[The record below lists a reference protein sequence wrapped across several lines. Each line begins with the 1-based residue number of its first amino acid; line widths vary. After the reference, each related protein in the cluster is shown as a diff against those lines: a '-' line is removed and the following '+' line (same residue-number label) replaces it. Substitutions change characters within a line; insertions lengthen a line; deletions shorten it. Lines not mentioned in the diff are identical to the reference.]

1 LNNNT
6 AGVRER
12 EDANRTRVAGHLDEI
27 QGDVAAALGLLRS
40 GAVGFIDWL
49 DAAAQGAMDEAP
61 ALGEVVPSVWASD
74 LVLMLP

>member
-1 LNNNT
+1 
-6 AGVRER
+6 
-12 EDANRTRVAGHLDEI
+12 
-27 QGDVAAALGLLRS
+27 VAAALGLLRS

>member
-1 LNNNT
+1 M
-6 AGVRER
+6 
-12 EDANRTRVAGHLDEI
+12 
-27 QGDVAAALGLLRS
+27 
-40 GAVGFIDWL
+40 VGFIDWL

>member
-1 LNNNT
+1 MVSPSYFVKVSC
-6 AGVRER
+6 GKPR
-12 EDANRTRVAGHLDEI
+12 